1 MSPYRGSLRKK
12 RSMLAPLAHTKPEE
26 RYEVTVAVLPVFRD
40 LKKVT
45 NVLGIITA
53 NSNYVLVNRRHKGLP
68 SPFLKDRPM
77 VSHKK
82 KEKHYPNKI
91 IRYLIIMTIR
101 RKKRTS
107 FSRMS
112 SSQSSC
118 FLDSHVSPKV
128 Q

>member
-53 NSNYVLVNRRHKGLP
+53 NSNHVCTTKSSSQRPALTLLKRQTYGFSQKMEKHL
-68 SPFLKDRPM
+68 PFLK
-77 VSHKK
+77 
-82 KEKHYPNKI
+82 
-91 IRYLIIMTIR
+91 
-101 RKKRTS
+101 
-107 FSRMS
+107 
-112 SSQSSC
+112 
-118 FLDSHVSPKV
+118 
-128 Q
+128 